1 MAATAQALKTEDP
14 RDRDR
19 AANSVE
25 VWKWLACSLLA
36 ILLPLAGYVGR
47 GGITEAKAVEIVSGP
62 SNPYVQDKAALQQ
75 RQENT
80 SQQLEEMRGKLDT
93 VQRQLT
99 RICIALGVDPDGNVE
114 VQHKTR
120 RTE

>member
-36 ILLPLAGYVGR
+36 KQHNGQR
-47 GGITEAKAVEIVSGP
+47 D
-62 SNPYVQDKAALQQ
+62 QD
-75 RQENT
+75 ENE
-80 SQQLEEMRGKLDT
+80 SEHAECK
-93 VQRQLT
+93 
-99 RICIALGVDPDGNVE
+99 
-114 VQHKTR
+114 
-120 RTE
+120 